1 MELDEQ
7 TQLLWQSSWLTVELV
22 NGHEVDQLMGSK
34 LLGQPRLKGCILN
47 TKTSKSR
54 LRWLIGVL
62 ALPPVLCCG
71 SMPWAVAPIKL
82 DSYDRTLPAIQ
93 KPNKTTPSICQGA
106 VPFALSLLV
115 EILQGS

>member
-47 TKTSKSR
+47 TKTSKS
-54 LRWLIGVL
+54 
-62 ALPPVLCCG
+62 
-71 SMPWAVAPIKL
+71 S
-82 DSYDRTLPAIQ
+82 
-93 KPNKTTPSICQGA
+93 
-106 VPFALSLLV
+106 SLLWQHA
-115 EILQGS
+115 LGSGSNQT